1 VLGEPPAAL
10 HPVVWVG
17 AAVAR
22 IARGA
27 PAGRRLQLLY
37 GSLHVALIA
46 GGSGLAGA
54 VLARRARRWPSPVRA
69 LAQAALLKTTLSG
82 RGLIEAARRVQLDLE
97 LGDLTAARSD
107 ARALVSRQTGMLDRP
122 LLASAAVESI
132 AENAVD
138 SVIAPLLY
146 YVLAGLP
153 AALAYRAVNTMDAMI
168 GYRGEYEYSGKVAA
182 RLDDL
187 LNLLPARLTAGL
199 LVLGAAFAGGDVAGA
214 WRTLLRDH
222 RRTESPNAG
231 WPMSAMAGALG
242 VRLEKPGAYT
252 LGAPLPAAD
261 TAAIDQAAQLLLAAT
276 GLSLPVLWVLARR
289 GEAARP

>member
-1 VLGEPPAAL
+1 M
-10 HPVVWVG
+10 VWVG
-17 AAVAR
+17 AGVAR
-22 IARGA
+22 IAPGA
-27 PAGRRLQLLY
+27 PAGRRAQLLY

-46 GGSGLAGA
+46 GGSGLVGA
-54 VLARRARRWPSPVRA
+54 ALARRARRWPSPVHA

-97 LGDLTAARSD
+97 LGDLPAARSD
-107 ARALVSRQTGMLDRP
+107 ARALVSRQTATLDRP
-122 LLASAAVESI
+122 LLTSAAVESI

-168 GYRGEYEYSGKVAA
+168 GYRGEYEYSGKAAA

-199 LVLGAAFAGGDVAGA
+199 LVLASALAGGDVAGA

-261 TAAIDQAAQLLLAAT
+261 TAAIDHAGQLLLAAT

-289 GEAARP
+289 GGAARP